1 MVRFF
6 NPFRMI
12 ASLKILRMK
21 QYQRYYDINSR
32 EFTLLNLFSRKVL
45 IRVGYVANL
54 NLVDISHHSL
64 YKKQESDVL

>member
-1 MVRFF
+1 MDSIKLLMM
-6 NPFRMI
+6 RM
-12 ASLKILRMK
+12 
-21 QYQRYYDINSR
+21 YQRYDNLNSR

-54 NLVDISHHSL
+54 NLVGIPHHSL